1 MITGQEQPDSGS
13 ITIGETVQ
21 LAYVD
26 QSRDALDG
34 NKTVWEEISGGNDII
49 KLGKHEMNSRA
60 YCSAFNFKGGDQQQK
75 VGTLSGGQ
83 RNRVHL
89 AKLLKPGGNVL
100 LLDEPTNDLDTETL
114 AALEEALENYAG
126 CAVVISHDRMFLDR
140 LATHILA
147 FEGNSHVEWF
157 EGNFQDYE
165 EDKKRRLG
173 EDAVMPKR
181 IKYKQFARVKF
192 QPLPGQHGMARI
204 NGGPQVLVD
213 GLLAQLPAGVLR
225 TGQCVTAIS
234 QDSSGVEVEAGAET
248 FSALQVIV
256 AAPLRVACSTI
267 RFSPALAASLVQ
279 DMQATPTW
287 MSVHAKAVVVYETAF
302 WREAGLSGRIASRAG
317 PLVEAHD
324 LCGADGTPAAIFG
337 FVGWPHDQRARH
349 RAHMRE
355 EITSQ
360 LARCFGS
367 KAANP
372 LHFHV
377 EDWADNPQIC
387 TPQDK
392 TGAMPHPDVASPLLR
407 QAHGRVQFAVSET
420 SDVSPGLIEGA
431 FAAGMRAASLA
442 AN

>member
-1 MITGQEQPDSGS
+1 VSAGRTADVIIVGAGIAGLTAAS
-13 ITIGETVQ
+13 Q
-21 LAYVD
+21 LV
-26 QSRDALDG
+26 
-34 NKTVWEEISGGNDII
+34 
-49 KLGKHEMNSRA
+49 RA
-60 YCSAFNFKGGDQQQK
+60 G
-75 VGTLSGGQ
+75 
-83 RNRVHL
+83 RRVIVL
-89 AKLLKPGGNVL
+89 EAATRPGG
-100 LLDEPTNDLDTETL
+100 
-114 AALEEALENYAG
+114 
-126 CAVVISHDRMFLDR
+126 
-140 LATHILA
+140 
-147 FEGNSHVEWF
+147 
-157 EGNFQDYE
+157 
-165 EDKKRRLG
+165 
-173 EDAVMPKR
+173 R
-181 IKYKQFARVKF
+181 IKSLIEPGTGRVLGDLGPSWVWPPYQPVAARWLQELGAGTFEQYNTGTGVLDYGPGQPVKF

-204 NGGPQVLVD
+204 NGGPQALVD
-213 GLLAQLPAGVLR
+213 ALLAQLPAGVLR

-355 EITSQ
+355 EIISQ

-387 TPQDK
+387 TPLDK